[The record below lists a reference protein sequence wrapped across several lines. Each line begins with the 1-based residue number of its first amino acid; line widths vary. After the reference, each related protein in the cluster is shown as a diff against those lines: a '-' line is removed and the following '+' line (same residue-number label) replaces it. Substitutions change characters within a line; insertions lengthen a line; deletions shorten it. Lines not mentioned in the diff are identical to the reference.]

1 MLVIKLVRYG
11 KKNLPSFRVAVT
23 EKNKIVEFLGS
34 YYPHPKSPQLNIS
47 KELLEKWKKSGA
59 KLTPAVENLVKGK
72 YEFKKYVPKK
82 AESQEIAAPTSPQPT
97 VEPAAETPA
106 PEEPEKPKE
115 VSSEKSSPASEN
127 SEQPNA

>member
-82 AESQEIAAPTSPQPT
+82 AESQEITAPTSPQPT
-97 VEPAAETPA
+97 V
-106 PEEPEKPKE
+106 EPEKPKE

>member
-97 VEPAAETPA
+97 VEP
-106 PEEPEKPKE
+106 EKPKE